1 MSTLTQLLCNRFGG
15 IRERNASFSS
25 DLITAQDMQ
34 NVELYYTGENTG
46 IGIRTVKGNVSVNN
60 ELLNTSR
67 IIKNFESVQQQ
78 KKYFFIY
85 AENDDKGC
93 LYNFNRELNQLEIL
107 KDNLTVTGKANGFD
121 VTQGWN
127 DLFFFTNGQDLL
139 TVQMGVTDEDDVT
152 KINKIEIMSLKDR
165 DNREI
170 KGINVA
176 LFNNRLWIA
185 NGNIIWYSVTS
196 NIYDFSTNDS
206 EWITSAGYIETIKNI
221 TAIHEYL
228 GSLAI
233 FFEDSSQLL
242 SVSNGDFSL
251 SDDSPGGCAGYNAL
265 VFHDTNLY
273 FYDNTKK
280 SVFSFKQV
288 ITGEKTLGENVAVEI
303 QSILTNIEDNY
314 IEYIQTYSVF
324 MEGRNEIWWII
335 PSSDTNYST
344 IMIFD
349 YLKGEWVK
357 RKSQKINSVTQI
369 DGLLYSAG
377 NNGCIYEEYNSETF
391 DGEYIQNYYN
401 CTPCNL
407 GADNTLKVL
416 VFPPRVS
423 FDMPYNNQF
432 YVKYIKNFNIFRK
445 PKIRFIKSKIKNFLY
460 WGIGYWNKNYWASK
474 NTNVISKFPS
484 ATFKTLEIYIYTE
497 EESQSFSIKNIEFSK
512 IKVKQV

>member
-139 TVQMGVTDEDDVT
+139 TVQMDVTDEDDVT

-176 LFNNRLWIA
+176 LFNNRLWISK
-185 NGNIIWYSVTS
+185 GNIIW
-196 NIYDFSTNDS
+196 
-206 EWITSAGYIETIKNI
+206 
-221 TAIHEYL
+221 
-228 GSLAI
+228 
-233 FFEDSSQLL
+233 
-242 SVSNGDFSL
+242 
-251 SDDSPGGCAGYNAL
+251 
-265 VFHDTNLY
+265 
-273 FYDNTKK
+273 
-280 SVFSFKQV
+280 
-288 ITGEKTLGENVAVEI
+288 
-303 QSILTNIEDNY
+303 
-314 IEYIQTYSVF
+314 
-324 MEGRNEIWWII
+324 
-335 PSSDTNYST
+335 
-344 IMIFD
+344 
-349 YLKGEWVK
+349 
-357 RKSQKINSVTQI
+357 
-369 DGLLYSAG
+369 
-377 NNGCIYEEYNSETF
+377 
-391 DGEYIQNYYN
+391 
-401 CTPCNL
+401 
-407 GADNTLKVL
+407 
-416 VFPPRVS
+416 
-423 FDMPYNNQF
+423 
-432 YVKYIKNFNIFRK
+432 
-445 PKIRFIKSKIKNFLY
+445 
-460 WGIGYWNKNYWASK
+460 
-474 NTNVISKFPS
+474 
-484 ATFKTLEIYIYTE
+484 
-497 EESQSFSIKNIEFSK
+497 
-512 IKVKQV
+512 